1 MVCVD
6 GTSSDAGY
14 GFIDLALQINAIPYN
29 DVFPGAMLAFATNAV
44 LETVA
49 EFTVTN
55 LLYTATAVSANNYA
69 LQDSGEY
76 SLCSQYS
83 APCLGRTIW
92 WSFNPPVQSY
102 ATISLAGSTFD
113 TLLAGGVFNGVNNGK
128 SWYNDDANGLVTSA
142 ATVLVYPGQTNRI
155 VVDGKSGASSGSVG
169 GVNLTVSL
177 GAPDQRLLRQCPGL
191 DPAEHLVRRQHD
203 RHRHPC
209 PRLNH
214 LRQQRG

>member
-1 MVCVD
+1 MVHFTAPFTGTLTVDPTRSTFRTQIGIKAPGQLVSSGLGSPNAYAVNSILSYGVTAGNTYMVCVD
-6 GTSSDAGY
+6 GTSSDAGF

-83 APCLGRTIW
+83 AP
-92 WSFNPPVQSY
+92 
-102 ATISLAGSTFD
+102 A
-113 TLLAGGVFNGVNNGK
+113 
-128 SWYNDDANGLVTSA
+128 
-142 ATVLVYPGQTNRI
+142 
-155 VVDGKSGASSGSVG
+155 
-169 GVNLTVSL
+169 
-177 GAPDQRLLRQCPGL
+177 
-191 DPAEHLVRRQHD
+191 
-203 RHRHPC
+203 
-209 PRLNH
+209 
-214 LRQQRG
+214 